1 LSGFFLVGGVVW
13 TLLLGIWAY
22 RLSAHDLY
30 AEKLWVWL
38 WIAVR
43 LLLRFGLGLA
53 LLWAMGAALSPP
65 EAAYRVIIVEAAL
78 PEAWEKADSLLRQR
92 YAGIKTGVL
101 AVKGAQAFW
110 VLPPTDDPTLFRWL
124 REIRP
129 SSSTPEKEPPSALR
143 YLTPLSPY
151 LPFVRQIVWIGH
163 QIPPHP
169 PENLHLLWCAP
180 TPPPKSPLPVFFSAA
195 TLPPPQKTLSETQVA
210 SLLAGGCVF
219 LLLVGDGLMSYILR
233 QDSPLK

>member
-53 LLWAMGAALSPP
+53 LLWAVGAVLSPP
-65 EAAYRVIIVEAAL
+65 EAAYRVLIVEAAL

-129 SSSTPEKEPPSALR
+129 SSSTPEKEPPSAPR

-151 LPFVRQIVWIGH
+151 LPVVRQIVWIGP
-163 QIPPHP
+163 QIHP
-169 PENLHLLWCAP
+169 PRVFQCGY
-180 TPPPKSPLPVFFSAA
+180 PPPSSKNPLRDPNSLSFSWGMRF
-195 TLPPPQKTLSETQVA
+195 PA
-210 SLLAGGCVF
+210 SLGRWPYELYPAAGF
-219 LLLVGDGLMSYILR
+219 A
-233 QDSPLK
+233 P